1 MQVHSVKLIIGLD
14 EQQDPLPTYS
24 SLFLNPP
31 PPSYSSLQH
40 YSSLFLNPPPS
51 YSSLQQ
57 KKSNRLQWFKNK
69 KLKLV
74 LPTVTIPSS
83 NLLPLNST
91 FMNWCMHTS
100 YPVSLSPS
108 VTYLLSEWTSPHHHL
123 NTLPSSL
130 SSILSRWT
138 GKSPMLFFFNYF
150 LILLDSNSHI
160 EKLIRVPD
168 IEILKKILFNVS
180 NNKIKF

>member
-24 SLFLNPP
+24 SLFLNP
-31 PPSYSSLQH
+31 
-40 YSSLFLNPPPS
+40 PPPS

-83 NLLPLNST
+83 NLLPLNPI
-91 FMNWCMHTS
+91 FMNWCMPTS

-108 VTYLLSEWTSPHHHL
+108 VTYLLSEWTSPHHL

-138 GKSPMLFFFNYF
+138 GKSPIMFFLNYF
-150 LILLDSNSHI
+150 LILLDYPTFIKSLSNIFFRSPGTFRHH
-160 EKLIRVPD
+160 LH
-168 IEILKKILFNVS
+168 LFFIS
-180 NNKIKF
+180 L

>member
-1 MQVHSVKLIIGLD
+1 
-14 EQQDPLPTYS
+14 
-24 SLFLNPP
+24 
-31 PPSYSSLQH
+31 
-40 YSSLFLNPPPS
+40 
-51 YSSLQQ
+51 
-57 KKSNRLQWFKNK
+57 
-69 KLKLV
+69 LV

-138 GKSPMLFFFNYF
+138 GKSPIMFFF
-150 LILLDSNSHI
+150 
-160 EKLIRVPD
+160 
-168 IEILKKILFNVS
+168 
-180 NNKIKF
+180 